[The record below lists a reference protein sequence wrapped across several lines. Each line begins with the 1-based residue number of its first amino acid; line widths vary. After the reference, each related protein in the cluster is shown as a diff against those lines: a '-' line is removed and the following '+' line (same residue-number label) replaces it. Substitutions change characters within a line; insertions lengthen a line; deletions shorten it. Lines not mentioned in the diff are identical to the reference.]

1 MLTVIQNNPIA
12 VRDGNVFV
20 DRKFVSGMKWFANK
34 LSFPITAVHPS
45 VTSLDLVMDGVWIP
59 LTDLGFNVMC
69 VDMSES
75 RRGSIEEIA
84 KQISRSRLVY
94 TSMHHIAAMA
104 LNLSVPYILLREYDL
119 WTQLVIARNSINSPM
134 RGLVRAGRV
143 VARHF
148 SEDIRVMRGARLI
161 HCNGFPVYDE
171 SLRFN
176 SNCLLYLDS
185 RVSSSD
191 LISVRQLNER
201 LIKAGQRKT
210 LRILYSGRYE
220 RIKGVLDAL
229 RVVIECQRMGLDVEF
244 HAFGQGSLLSELN
257 RTASFAPVPEK
268 IHINNSIPFPR
279 LVERSREFDLFLAC
293 HIQADPSCTYLETF
307 AAGLPIV
314 GYGNKMFERLCEVSN
329 AGVAT
334 RIGNPRLVAEQI
346 EILWRDRSSLE
357 RLSWL
362 ARSFCADHP
371 FEKEFSLRA
380 DSLQSVYSELC

>member
-1 MLTVIQNNPIA
+1 MLTVIQNNAIA
-12 VRDGNVFV
+12 VKNGNVFV

-34 LSFPITAVHPS
+34 LSFPITTVHPS
-45 VTSLDLVMDGVWIP
+45 VTSLELVMDGVWIP
-59 LTDLGFNVMC
+59 LKDLGFNVMC
-69 VDMSES
+69 MDLSES
-75 RRGSIEEIA
+75 RRDSLEEIA

-104 LNLSVPYILLREYDL
+104 LKLSVPYILMRENEL
-119 WTQLVIARNSINSPM
+119 GTQLAIARNSINSSL
-134 RGLVRAGRV
+134 RGLVRVGRV

-148 SEDIRVMRGARLI
+148 SEDIRVMRGARVI

-185 RVSSSD
+185 RVASSD
-191 LISVRQLNER
+191 LISDGQLNER
-201 LIKAGQRKT
+201 LIKAAQRKT
-210 LRILYSGRYE
+210 LRVLYSGRYE

-229 RVVIECQRMGLDVEF
+229 RVVIECQRMGLDIEF
-244 HAFGQGSLLSELN
+244 HAFGQGSLQSELN
-257 RTASFAPVPEK
+257 RIASFAPIPGK
-268 IHINNSIPFPR
+268 IYINDAIPFPQ
-279 LVERSREFDLFLAC
+279 LVDRSREFDLFLSC

-307 AAGLPIV
+307 GAGLPIV

-334 RIGNPRLVAEQI
+334 RIGKPRLVADQI
-346 EILWRDRSSLE
+346 AILCRDRSSLV
-357 RLSWL
+357 RLSRL
-362 ARSFCADHP
+362 ARSFCADHT

-380 DSLQSVYSELC
+380 DSLQNAYAEHC